1 MVSWLPWMEEHAG
14 SSPVILTVHTAQIN
28 ITVIVSSTLTTR
40 TILYAP
46 MAESI
51 RTGLRNHRPYSD

>member
-1 MVSWLPWMEEHAG
+1 MGKGLMVSRLAWAEE
-14 SSPVILTVHTAQIN
+14 
-28 ITVIVSSTLTTR
+28 IVSSTLTTR

-51 RTGLRNHRPYSD
+51 RTGLKNQRPYRD